1 MATMED
7 IMLSITAQDNASKVF
22 QSVGSAAQTS
32 LNNINNGMMN
42 ISNSFDNMLSSVTGK
57 SASESI
63 FGTASKAET
72 NDVLLDMMS
81 NTSEAATKLKEHVDQ
96 TTNES
101 LVSMQNLIPAMNAFK
116 TATGAT
122 DDQIYDATETM
133 ASFGAK
139 VLAQT
144 GSVELSE
151 QAMMD
156 LSKGI
161 KGACA
166 SLDQYGV
173 TVDALK
179 KAGWSGEEDDIE
191 GYMKAVQDLTGDTKA
206 LMETNEGLDARLGK
220 AFSSA
225 GKKIGNEF
233 LPQLKDV
240 KQGFLDLNSATGGN
254 LAAGIL
260 VTVQGIDMLSQ
271 GATTLTQLANGARD
285 LKSAWDTAG
294 QGVTLI
300 AEKFRNLTTAAEQ
313 TVDTVSETAD
323 LLKDISP
330 EDIKLA
336 EMHGGGIAGGTNF
349 VSGMEDDAIQDMLD
363 YQIASA
369 DGNLSKM
376 AVLEE
381 KYEDMDLSANALK
394 SEQQIV
400 DEALGNVQKPEGLS
414 KVVDST
420 EDVVDDASKMGGLAP
435 QAATAGAE
443 MEATSG
449 GLSAI
454 SAGAWSML
462 VPLLS
467 IAVVVAVM
475 IPVVTALA
483 IEAIACLKL
492 IQMAID
498 ALAFDDIDLTKAT
511 EGIQQLAT
519 ALGWIGVA
527 MAAMTFTNVMTGLA
541 VITSGFMGMTGPL
554 TIAVDA
560 LKEVDTKL
568 RELNSISISEDTPGK
583 IKSISTSLKSVSD
596 AMLALTSLNIT
607 TGFSNFIAWALDFGS
622 VTDGLEQ
629 AKNDILQASTK
640 LQEFK
645 SLTPLDDSTAK
656 NIQNVCDSLASVGDA
671 FNALTS
677 MRDSVNWDN
686 ALGSIFKGVDIQQ
699 ALSDVKE
706 DITKAS
712 AALANFTNITQI
724 PDDVGNKVKKVADT
738 LKSVS
743 EAFETLRTLRDN
755 TNWDSMMGGIFKG
768 TDIQGAIEQIVNDIN
783 TAASALSGLNIADGI
798 NKDLISKIKKV
809 TDTLTEVSNLASG
822 LTSLPPMDGFDPSS
836 ITTVVGNVQSAADAL
851 NGLNIGETNDE
862 TINNIKKVDSAMTEV
877 SKVMTNLTKLPPTEG
892 FNPETVKNAVGNVK
906 TIATELGNLSG
917 ITLGEDTNGILGSIN
932 TALQTLK
939 DTLSN
944 AGGFT
949 EVSVNIGSQIVSGIQ
964 TGLSPLSSTVSSAVS
979 TATNSAGG
987 AALAGGVSI
996 ANALNNGFSSTLN
1009 LHSAMETE
1017 MEYVKTAVDNGI
1029 SAAKSAAES
1038 GAKEVVQAF
1047 QSGINVGSP
1056 GDIARTMAQ
1065 EMSYTYNFI
1074 KNGGYQLSTTMYDVA
1089 KNMVSSFGNP
1099 GLNVANMFDTIGG
1112 LLSPLNAINTLSS
1125 VGSNI
1130 NPAQSL
1136 NQAKTII
1143 MNFQSGCVQVDARN
1157 KTAKEAQGLMTLAL
1171 ESMDNITDVQVQG
1184 G

>member
-1 MATMED
+1 MATLED
-7 IMLSITAQDNASKVF
+7 IMLSISAQDNASKVF
-22 QSVGSAAQTS
+22 QSVGSSAQAS

-57 SASESI
+57 SAAESI

-81 NTSEAATKLKEHVDQ
+81 STSEAASKLKEHVDL

-144 GSVELSE
+144 GSVDLSE

-166 SLDQYGV
+166 SLDQYGI
-173 TVDALK
+173 TIDALK

-191 GYMKAVQDLTGDTKA
+191 GYMKAVQELTGDTKA

-240 KQGFLDLNSATGGN
+240 KQGFLDLNKSTGGD

-271 GATTLTQLANGARD
+271 GALTVTQLANGARD
-285 LKSAWDTAG
+285 LKSAWDAAG
-294 QGVTLI
+294 HGVSLI
-300 AEKFRNLTTAAEQ
+300 ADKFRNLTTAAEE

-323 LLKDISP
+323 LLKNISP

-349 VSGMEDDAIQDMLD
+349 VSGMGDDAIQDMLD

-400 DEALGNVQKPEGLS
+400 DEALGNVQKTDGLA

-420 EDVVDDASKMGGLAP
+420 EDVVDDAKNIGGLAP
-435 QAATAGAE
+435 EAATAGAE
-443 MEATSG
+443 MGATSG

-454 SAGAWSML
+454 ATGAWAML

-498 ALAFDDIDLTKAT
+498 ALAFDDIDLSKAT

-541 VITSGFMGMTGPL
+541 AITSGFMDMTGPL
-554 TIAVDA
+554 TVAVDT

-568 RELNSISISEDTPGK
+568 QELNSVSISEETPGK
-583 IKSISTSLKSVSD
+583 LKSISDSLKSVSD
-596 AMLALTSLNIT
+596 AMLALTALNIT

-622 VTDGLEQ
+622 VSDGLEQ
-629 AKNDILQASTK
+629 AKNDILQASIK

-645 SLTPLDDSTAK
+645 SLTPLDEATAK
-656 NIQNVCDSLASVGDA
+656 NIQNVCNSLASVGDA
-671 FNALTS
+671 FSALTS

-686 ALGSIFKGVDIQQ
+686 TLGNIFNGVDIQQ
-699 ALSDVKE
+699 ALLDVRE

-712 AALANFTNITQI
+712 AALANFTNITNI
-724 PDDVGNKVKKVADT
+724 PKGVGKKLKNVADT

-743 EAFETLRTLRDN
+743 EAFETLRGLRDN
-755 TNWDSMMGGIFKG
+755 SNWDSMMGGIFKG
-768 TDIQGAIEQIVNDIN
+768 TDIQGAIQQIVKDIN
-783 TAASALSGLNIADGI
+783 TASSELSSLNIGDGI
-798 NKDLISKIKKV
+798 NKGLIKKIKKV
-809 TDTLTEVSNLASG
+809 TDTLTEVTNVSNS
-822 LTSLPPMDGFDPSS
+822 LTSLPPMDDFDPST

-851 NGLNIGETNDE
+851 KDLIIGETTDE

-877 SKVMTNLTKLPPTEG
+877 SKVMTNLTKLPPTDG
-892 FNPETVKNAVGNVK
+892 FNPETIKNAVGNVK

-917 ITLGEDTNGILGSIN
+917 ITLGEDTNGILGSLN

-939 DTLSN
+939 DTLAN

-949 EVSVNIGSQIVSGIQ
+949 EVSVNIGSQIVSGVQ
-964 TGLSPLSSTVSSAVS
+964 TGLTPLSSTVITAVS
-979 TATNSAGG
+979 TATNSAGSV
-987 AALAGGVSI
+987 ALSGGVSI
-996 ANALNNGFSSTLN
+996 ATTINNGFSSTLN
-1009 LHSAMETE
+1009 LHSIMETE
-1017 MEYVKTAVDNGI
+1017 MGYVKTAVDNGI

-1038 GAKEVVQAF
+1038 GAKEVVAAF
-1047 QSGINVGSP
+1047 KSGINVGSP
-1056 GDIARTMAQ
+1056 GDIARTMET
-1065 EMSYTYNFI
+1065 EMGYTYNFI
-1074 KNGGYQLSTTMYDVA
+1074 KNGGNRLSSTMYDIA

-1099 GLNVANMFDTIGG
+1099 NLNVANMFDVLGG

-1157 KTAKEAQGLMTLAL
+1157 KTAKEAQSLMTLAL
-1171 ESMDNITDVQVQG
+1171 ESMDNITDIQVQG

>member
-7 IMLSITAQDNASKVF
+7 IMLSINAQDNASKVF
-22 QSVGSAAQTS
+22 QSVGSAAQAS
-32 LNNINNGMMN
+32 LNSMNNGMMN
-42 ISNSFDNMLSSVTGK
+42 ISNSMDNMLSSVTGK
-57 SASESI
+57 SAAESI

-81 NTSEAATKLKEHVDQ
+81 NTSEAASKLKEHVDQ

-122 DDQIYDATETM
+122 DDQIYGATETM

-166 SLDQYGV
+166 SLDQYGI

-191 GYMKAVQDLTGDTKA
+191 GYMKAVQQLTGDTKA

-233 LPQLKDV
+233 LPQLKDI

-254 LAAGIL
+254 LASGIL

-271 GATTLTQLANGARD
+271 GASTLTQLANGARD
-285 LKSAWDTAG
+285 LKSAWDAAG
-294 QGVTLI
+294 QGVGLI
-300 AEKFRNLTTAAEQ
+300 AEKFRNLTSAAED
-313 TVDTVSETAD
+313 TMDTVSETAE
-323 LLKDISP
+323 LLKGISP

-336 EMHGGGIAGGTNF
+336 EMHGGGISGGTDF

-381 KYEDMDLSANALK
+381 KYDDMDLSANALK
-394 SEQQIV
+394 SESEIV
-400 DEALGNVQKPEGLS
+400 DEALGNVKKPDGIK

-420 EDVVDDASKMGGLAP
+420 EDIVEDAAGMGALAP
-435 QAATAGAE
+435 EATAAGAG

-454 SAGAWSML
+454 SAGATAML

-475 IPVVTALA
+475 IPVVTLLA
-483 IEAIACLKL
+483 IEALACLKL

-519 ALGWIGVA
+519 ALGWVGVA
-527 MAAMTFTNVMTGLA
+527 MGAVTFTNVMTGLA
-541 VITSGFMGMTGPL
+541 VLTSGFLGMTGPL
-554 TIAVDA
+554 SIAVDT
-560 LKEVDTKL
+560 LKQVDGKL
-568 RELNSISISEDTPGK
+568 QELSSVSISSDTPEK
-583 IKSISTSLKSVSD
+583 LKSISNSLKSVSD
-596 AMLALTSLNIT
+596 AMMALTALNIT
-607 TGFSNFIAWALDFGS
+607 TGFSNFIAWALNFGS

-629 AKNDILQASTK
+629 AKNDILQASQK
-640 LQEFK
+640 LQEFN
-645 SLTPLDDSTAK
+645 SLTPLDETTAN
-656 NIQNVCDSLASVGDA
+656 NIQNVCKSLASVGDA
-671 FNALTS
+671 FKALTS

-686 ALGSIFKGVDIQQ
+686 ALGNLFGGVDIQQ
-699 ALSDVKE
+699 ALSNVRE

-712 AALANFTNITQI
+712 AALASFTNITPI
-724 PDDVGNKVKKVADT
+724 PEGVGEKVKKVSET

-743 EAFETLRTLRDN
+743 EAFETLRALRDN
-755 TNWDSMMGGIFKG
+755 TNWDNMMGGIFKG
-768 TDIQGAIEQIVNDIN
+768 TDIQGALQQIVTDIN
-783 TAASALSGLNIADGI
+783 TAASALSSLNIGDGV
-798 NKDLISKIKKV
+798 NKDLIAKIKKV
-809 TDTLTEVSNLASG
+809 TDTITEVSNVASS
-822 LTSLPPMDGFDPSS
+822 LTSLPPMDGFDPSK
-836 ITTVVGNVQSAADAL
+836 ITTVVGNVQTAADAL
-851 NGLNIGETNDE
+851 KGLTIGETNDE
-862 TINNIKKVDSAMTEV
+862 TINNIKKVASAVTEV
-877 SKVMTNLTKLPPTEG
+877 SKVMTNLTQLPPMDG
-892 FNPETVKNAVGNVK
+892 FNPESIKNAVGNVK
-906 TIATELGNLSG
+906 TIATQLSG
-917 ITLGEDTNGILGSIN
+917 LSGTALGEDVNGVLGSIN

-939 DTLSN
+939 NTLAN
-944 AGGFT
+944 AGGFN
-949 EVSVNIGSQIVSGIQ
+949 EVSVNIGSQIVSGVRS
-964 TGLSPLSSTVSSAVS
+964 GLSPLSGTVTTAVS
-979 TATNSAGG
+979 TATNSAGS
-987 AALAGGVSI
+987 AALAGGASI
-996 ANALNNGFSSTLN
+996 ATAINNGFSSTLN
-1009 LHSAMETE
+1009 LHSVMETE
-1017 MEYVKTAVDNGI
+1017 MSYVKTAVDNGI

-1038 GAKEVVQAF
+1038 GAKDVVAAF
-1047 QSGINVGSP
+1047 QSGVHVGSP
-1056 GDIARTMAQ
+1056 GDIARTMQQ
-1065 EMSYTYNFI
+1065 EMDYTYDFI
-1074 KNGGYQLSTTMYDVA
+1074 KRGGSQLTSTMYNVA

-1099 GLNVANMFDTIGG
+1099 SLNVSSMMDTVRN
-1112 LLSPLNAINTLSS
+1112 LLSPLGAINTLSNI
-1125 VGSNI
+1125 GSNI

-1157 KTAKEAQGLMTLAL
+1157 KTAKEAQGLLTLAL
-1171 ESMDNITDVQVQG
+1171 ESMDNITDIQVQG